1 MIPIERVVS
10 RLQGQPSDRIPFVPV
25 TTLYGAALANIPLD
39 KYYCNA
45 EFYAKGQQAV
55 VDNIEPDILFG
66 PFTLAFEAEA
76 FGAQLAHFSNN
87 VPNIKTPAISDY
99 SQIKHLELPNI
110 EKHAGLNFIIES
122 VRELSSHYKNQ
133 IPVAAILS
141 SPTELPALIMGI
153 ENWIDTLLFHPDE
166 AQHMLKITRQF
177 FIQLADKFH
186 RAGATAMV
194 TMANFCN
201 PTIVTQHIA
210 AKQLIPVLQ
219 NTYNEAKLPVFVHH
233 GGARLLPFLELFN
246 NLPNVAG
253 FVVDPRDSLADTRNL
268 IGEQAALMGKLN
280 SSMLPKVSASIVE
293 KWTNEIL
300 EESNND
306 PRFFFATSNADIP
319 LNTPLENLKAIVKTI
334 RKFQS

>member
-1 MIPIERVVS
+1 MTPIERVVS
-10 RLQGQPSDRIPFVPV
+10 RLQGKPTDHIPFVPV

-39 KYYCNA
+39 KYYSNA
-45 EFYAKGQQAV
+45 GLYFKGQQAV
-55 VDNIEPDILFG
+55 VNSIEPDILFG
-66 PFTLAFEAEA
+66 PFTIAYEAEA
-76 FGAQLAHFSNN
+76 FGSKLAHFSNN
-87 VPNIKTPAISDY
+87 PPNIKNPAISNY
-99 SQIKHLELPNI
+99 MQIKHLELPDIN
-110 EKHAGLNFIIES
+110 KHAGLNFIIES

-133 IPVAAILS
+133 IPVAAILT
-141 SPTELPALIMGI
+141 SPTELPALILGI

-186 RAGATAMV
+186 QAGATAMV

-201 PTIVTQHIA
+201 PTIVTQSIA
-210 AKQLIPVLQ
+210 EKQLFPALQ
-219 NTYNEAKLPVFVHH
+219 NTYNEAKLPIFVHH

-253 FVVDPRDSLADTRNL
+253 FVVDPRDSLADVRL
-268 IGEQAALMGKLN
+268 KVGEQAAIMGKLN
-280 SSMLPKVSASIVE
+280 SSMLPKVPAGIVE

-300 EESNND
+300 EESNKD

-319 LNTPLENLKAIVKTI
+319 ANTPPENLKAIAKTI